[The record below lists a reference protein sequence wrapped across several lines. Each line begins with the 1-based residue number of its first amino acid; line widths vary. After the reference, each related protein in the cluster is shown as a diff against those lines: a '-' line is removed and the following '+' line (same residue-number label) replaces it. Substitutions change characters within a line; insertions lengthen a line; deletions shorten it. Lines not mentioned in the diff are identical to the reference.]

1 MALTRRHLPASF
13 VSGEQPNL
21 TPLIDCVF
29 LLLIF
34 FMVTTVFLHA
44 KGLDVDLPAPTD
56 STERQEKKDIN
67 VTINA
72 SGRVQIGGED
82 VTADRL
88 VARLEQ
94 AMRDA
99 NNDNITIQAHMDCAQ
114 KHVVF
119 VVDAAKG
126 AGVAGIAFVKEEGGT
141 S

>member
-1 MALTRRHLPASF
+1 MALTRRNLPASF
-13 VSGEQPNL
+13 LSGEQPNL

-29 LLLIF
+29 LLLVF
-34 FMVTTVFLHA
+34 FMVTTVFLHT

-56 STERQEKKDIN
+56 TTERQERKDIN
-67 VTINA
+67 VTIN
-72 SGRVQIGGED
+72 SVGRVQIGGED
-82 VTADRL
+82 VSADRL
-88 VARLEQ
+88 VVRLQ
-94 AMRDA
+94 RAMRDA
-99 NNDNITIQAHMDCAQ
+99 NNDNITIQAHKDCAQ

>member
-1 MALTRRHLPASF
+1 MKLPADTAADD
-13 VSGEQPNL
+13 GPNL
-21 TPLIDCVF
+21 TPVIDVVF

-34 FMVTTVFLHA
+34 FLVTTGFLHA
-44 KGLDVDLPAPTD
+44 KGWDGDLPAPTD

-72 SGRVQIGGED
+72 RGRVQIGGED

-119 VVDAAKG
+119 IVDAAKG